1 MARMMKATG
10 GTAGCV
16 SGQQQG
22 RAPPWRVRLG
32 RARVR
37 VRVQRCSRGGPRR
50 RQVPETIFLLF
61 FFSFPGPLLGL
72 CLARV
77 ALGPILQALW
87 RVRLGDRTVWA
98 AGVAGTG
105 PVQRYGQVFGANG
118 GRLKRR
124 SEAPA

>member
-1 MARMMKATG
+1 MSVDNNR
-10 GTAGCV
+10 AGHH
-16 SGQQQG
+16 
-22 RAPPWRVRLG
+22 
-32 RARVR
+32 
-37 VRVQRCSRGGPRR
+37 RGGYGLDGHGYGYGYSAAVGVGHGADRYLRR
-50 RQVPETIFLLF
+50 FFFFF